1 MASFEMT
8 DVERNQPKESIC
20 TNADVL
26 STSETF
32 VASKIV
38 AKFINTLSSIKCQG
52 FVAVFFP
59 WYILI
64 QY

>member
-8 DVERNQPKESIC
+8 DVERNQPKGSIC
-20 TNADVL
+20 TNADVP

-38 AKFINTLSSIKCQG
+38 VEFINTLSSIKCLK
-52 FVAVFFP
+52 FC
-59 WYILI
+59 
-64 QY
+64 